1 MGNRDDIEPAVKK
14 KQLVIAVMSK
24 DRPGIIADIT
34 GVILNLGGDLADL
47 TQSVLGGYFSMIL
60 IAEFDP
66 EITAEDV
73 FAGFSHIESDTKIES
88 NIKEMDVALETENK
102 NLPQETYIVTAQA
115 KNRKGLVKVLGDFF
129 FKRNINVLDL
139 ETTRNSDHYT
149 MIFEVDLSLISS
161 LKNLRNEVQKLG
173 KEEEMDL
180 VLQHNDIFKA
190 THEISSS
197 LDTTTLATV
206 NLGE

>member
-1 MGNRDDIEPAVKK
+1 MGNRDGKRAAAMK
-14 KQLVIAVMSK
+14 KQLVISVMSK

-60 IAEFDP
+60 IAEFGP

-73 FAGFSHIESDTKIES
+73 FAGFSHIESDTKIEAS
-88 NIKEMDVALETENK
+88 IKEMDVALETEKK

-115 KNRKGLVKVLGDFF
+115 KNRKGLVKVMGDFF
-129 FKRNINVLDL
+129 YERDINVLDL
-139 ETTRNSDHYT
+139 ETTRDSDHYT
-149 MIFEVDLSLISS
+149 MIFQVDLSLINS
-161 LKNLRNEVQKLG
+161 LKDLRNELQKLG
-173 KEEEMDL
+173 KEEALDL
-180 VLQHNDIFKA
+180 VLQHNDIFQA
-190 THEISSS
+190 THEISGS
-197 LDTTTLATV
+197 LDTTTFATR